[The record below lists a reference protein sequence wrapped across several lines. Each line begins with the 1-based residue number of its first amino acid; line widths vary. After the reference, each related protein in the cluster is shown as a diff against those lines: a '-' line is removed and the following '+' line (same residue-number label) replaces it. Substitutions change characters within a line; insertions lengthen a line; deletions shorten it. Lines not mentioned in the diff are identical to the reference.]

1 MRDEVETESRGCW
14 GGGAGFRARPG
25 PSKRRNSWW
34 EEKLWDQRDVC
45 GEFQLL
51 QAMDCDFS
59 FASLQET
66 FLKVQGNMHFFL
78 RLCGMMAL
86 DPGWCGVRADFPVAC
101 PSWVLLLNKL
111 FRWNFPCQA
120 FDRSANLARIKE
132 NGFFPYLHS
141 QNSATVVKMR

>member
-1 MRDEVETESRGCW
+1 
-14 GGGAGFRARPG
+14 
-25 PSKRRNSWW
+25 
-34 EEKLWDQRDVC
+34 
-45 GEFQLL
+45 
-51 QAMDCDFS
+51 
-59 FASLQET
+59 
-66 FLKVQGNMHFFL
+66 MHFFL

-141 QNSATVVKMR
+141 QNSATVVKMQ